1 MVACHKV
8 GDFIKYRQNGICE
21 IKGIVKQ
28 NFAYMGE
35 KEYFELSPVYDA
47 KTVIFVPVDSE
58 YLQNEMQ
65 HVLSSA
71 EIDEIIGTSLN
82 EEMLWIS
89 DNKERAH
96 SYTEILTEGNS
107 AKILSMIKTLLNK
120 KRELLENNKKLSAND
135 LKILSSAQKMITEEF
150 AFVLGIEKDKVE
162 EYIVNKLNK

>member
-1 MVACHKV
+1 
-8 GDFIKYRQNGICE
+8 
-21 IKGIVKQ
+21 
-28 NFAYMGE
+28 MGE
-35 KEYFELSPVYDA
+35 KEYYELSPVYDA

-58 YLQNEMQ
+58 SLQNEMQ

-89 DNKERAH
+89 DNKERAR

-107 AKILSMIKTLLNK
+107 TKILSMIKTLLNK

>member
-1 MVACHKV
+1 
-8 GDFIKYRQNGICE
+8 
-21 IKGIVKQ
+21 
-28 NFAYMGE
+28 
-35 KEYFELSPVYDA
+35 
-47 KTVIFVPVDSE
+47 
-58 YLQNEMQ
+58 MQ

-89 DNKERAH
+89 DNKERTR

>member
-1 MVACHKV
+1 
-8 GDFIKYRQNGICE
+8 
-21 IKGIVKQ
+21 
-28 NFAYMGE
+28 
-35 KEYFELSPVYDA
+35 
-47 KTVIFVPVDSE
+47 
-58 YLQNEMQ
+58 MQ

-89 DNKERAH
+89 DNKERAR